1 MSTFQ
6 NPAATE
12 EWRQALNHFIEREA
26 DTEDAL
32 PGADFFAALA
42 AIEAQRTP
50 KVVEL
55 SGKIVG
61 EEVVFDAPAPLP
73 VEKNVIDLG
82 DLRIVLKL
90 RVERVAPAL
99 A

>member
-1 MSTFQ
+1 
-6 NPAATE
+6 
-12 EWRQALNHFIEREA
+12 
-26 DTEDAL
+26 
-32 PGADFFAALA
+32 
-42 AIEAQRTP
+42 
-50 KVVEL
+50 L